1 MDNLTHALVGAGL
14 AKTALGARLRHASFA
29 AVLAAN
35 VPDTDIVARL
45 YGGTAAYLSDH
56 RGITHSI
63 VGVLACV
70 PLVAW
75 LHWLLERR
83 HGGRFVDTLRLALAV
98 LASHPLL
105 DSLNS
110 YGIRPFLPFDATW
123 YYGDLVFIVDPWL
136 WLVLGGAVALA
147 GERTPLGSRWLGLAA
162 LGTTAALAA
171 YTRSTAITGAWLAA
185 IGSLAVARRLGIGRE
200 SKGLVL
206 ASAAGLVGVYLAS
219 LRVASE
225 SAREHG
231 GAWLAERLEP
241 DETHVDDA
249 ANPEALDPRA
259 WRVFLMTQRFV
270 HVVDWRFGDG
280 AGGYVRLD
288 RGTDSAFV
296 ERALAVDC
304 TVAWRSFARF
314 PHAAVEP
321 DEHGRAV
328 HLMDARYQLAPG
340 EVLHAQAAKTAGPAW
355 SEALVR
361 FDDDGKLVEC
371 SD

>member
-1 MDNLTHALVGAGL
+1 MDNLTHALVGAAL
-14 AKTALGARLRHASFA
+14 AKTALGARLRHASMV

-35 VPDTDIVARL
+35 LPDADIVARL
-45 YGGTAAYLSDH
+45 YGGPGAYLSDH

-75 LHWLLERR
+75 LHSLAERR
-83 HGGRFVDTLRLALAV
+83 HGGRFVDALKLAFAV

-105 DSLNS
+105 DALNS
-110 YGIRPFLPFDATW
+110 YGVRPFLPFDATW

-147 GERTPLGSRWLGLAA
+147 GERSAVGSRWLGLAA

-171 YTRSTAITGAWLAA
+171 YTRSVSITGAWLAA
-185 IGSLAVARRLGIGRE
+185 LAGLAVARRLGVGLDR
-200 SKGLVL
+200 KQLVL
-206 ASAAGLVGVYLAS
+206 ASAAGLVAVYLVS
-219 LRVASE
+219 LRIASE
-225 SAREHG
+225 DAREHG
-231 GAWLAERLEP
+231 AAWLAERLEP

-270 HVVDWRFGDG
+270 HVVDWRLGDG
-280 AGGYVRLD
+280 AGEYVRLD
-288 RGTDSAFV
+288 RGDDDAFV

-304 TVAWRSFARF
+304 TAAWRSFARF
-314 PHAAVEP
+314 PHAAVEN
-321 DEHGRAV
+321 DAHGRSV
-328 HLMDARYQLAPG
+328 HLMDARYQLVPG
-340 EVLHAQAAKTAGPAW
+340 AILHAPSAKTAGPTW